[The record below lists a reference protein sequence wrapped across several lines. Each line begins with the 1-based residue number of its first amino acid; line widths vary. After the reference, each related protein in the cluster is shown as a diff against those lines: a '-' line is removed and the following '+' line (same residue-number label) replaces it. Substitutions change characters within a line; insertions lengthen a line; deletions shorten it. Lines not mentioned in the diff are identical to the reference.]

1 MPRVLGGWE
10 ERGWKAVCVCVRVH
24 ARVCVCLFRGGREDD
39 TMFHKIEVT
48 INYKRP
54 YLLYLPP
61 VQKKELP
68 VYMAEV
74 KCTSILEISKCGKR
88 VDEVQ

>member
-1 MPRVLGGWE
+1 
-10 ERGWKAVCVCVRVH
+10 
-24 ARVCVCLFRGGREDD
+24 
-39 TMFHKIEVT
+39 MFHKIEVT